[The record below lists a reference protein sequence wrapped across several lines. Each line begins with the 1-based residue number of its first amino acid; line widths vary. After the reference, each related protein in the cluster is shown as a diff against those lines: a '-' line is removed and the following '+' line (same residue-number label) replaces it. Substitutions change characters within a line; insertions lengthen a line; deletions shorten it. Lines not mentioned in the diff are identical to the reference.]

1 MEEDVAL
8 RANSLEQ
15 EKANTMNARPLP
27 LSGLKMIISFC
38 VVSIFPVGCGAVGPP
53 IPPEEVGIEA
63 KIMKQQ
69 RAKAKENDLGS
80 AEPDVVI
87 EEDVIEL
94 PALYP
99 IGTR

>member
-15 EKANTMNARPLP
+15 EKANTMNGWPLP
-27 LSGLKMIISFC
+27 LSRLRMIISFC

-69 RAKAKENDLGS
+69 RAKAKENDLAS
-80 AEPDVVI
+80 AEPDAAI
-87 EEDVIEL
+87 EEEAIEL